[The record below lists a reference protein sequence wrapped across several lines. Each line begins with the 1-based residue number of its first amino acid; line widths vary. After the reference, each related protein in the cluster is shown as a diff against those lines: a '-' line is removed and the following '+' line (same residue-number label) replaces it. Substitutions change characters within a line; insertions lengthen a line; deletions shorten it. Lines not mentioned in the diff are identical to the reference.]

1 MKHWKILLPLILST
15 FVFYLFFRDV
25 DQDILTKNLRSL
37 HWKWLGIA
45 LFLKTISLCIHEYRL
60 WYSIHEP
67 RPDFVQT
74 MQIGF
79 SNALL
84 NLIIPWRA
92 GDLIAIAML
101 RKICNLRIGIAT
113 FAIGIVSFFEAAV
126 FGLLMIVMMLWQT
139 PLWISLIG
147 EQKHQES
154 FQAVTGLTL
163 LGIGIV
169 VIAAMIGRRVQEQ
182 EQDTDGFSPI
192 SWLKD
197 SLKQT
202 AQGLQSPRYLLFN
215 GLASFIEVWLMIAS
229 FALGFWAIG
238 IDLGNPWTIAGLI
251 LGFSALSSIVL
262 PPTYGAGTAASA
274 IFVLG
279 ILGISEELAIAYAAV
294 WWLIS
299 QLPAMGLGM
308 PSLWVLRKWKD

>member
-1 MKHWKILLPLILST
+1 VKHWKILLPLILSL
-15 FVFYLFFRDV
+15 FVFYLFFRDI
-25 DQDILTKNLRSL
+25 DQTVLTENLSSL
-37 HWKWLGIA
+37 HWGWLGLA
-45 LFLKTISLCIHEYRL
+45 LFIKTISLCIHEYRL

-67 RPDFVQT
+67 RPNIVQT

-101 RKICNLRIGIAT
+101 RKICSLRVGVAT
-113 FAIGIVSFFEAAV
+113 FAIGMVSFFEAAV
-126 FGLLMIVMMLWQT
+126 FGLLMMVMMLWQT

-147 EQKHQES
+147 EQKYQES

-169 VIAAMIGRRVQEQ
+169 VIAAIIGRRFQEQ
-182 EQDTDGFSPI
+182 ESSEGFSPI

-202 AQGLQSPRYLLFN
+202 TQGLQSPRYLLFN

-229 FALGFWAIG
+229 FAIGFWVLG
-238 IDLGNPWTIAGLI
+238 IDIGNPWTIAGLC
-251 LGFSALSSIVL
+251 LGFSALASIVL

-274 IFVLG
+274 IFLLG
-279 ILGISEELAIAYAAV
+279 IMGISEEQAIAYAAV

>member
-1 MKHWKILLPLILST
+1 MKHWKILLPLILSL

-25 DQDILTKNLRSL
+25 DQTILTENLSSL
-37 HWKWLGIA
+37 HWGWLGLA
-45 LFLKTISLCIHEYRL
+45 LFIKTISLCIHEYRL

-67 RPDFVQT
+67 RPNIVQT

-101 RKICNLRIGIAT
+101 RKICSLRVGVAT
-113 FAIGIVSFFEAAV
+113 FAIGMVSFFEAAV
-126 FGLLMIVMMLWQT
+126 FGLLMMVMMLWQT

-147 EQKHQES
+147 EQKFQES

-169 VIAAMIGRRVQEQ
+169 VIAAIIGRRFQEQ
-182 EQDTDGFSPI
+182 ESSKGFSPI

-215 GLASFIEVWLMIAS
+215 GLASFFEVWLMIAS
-229 FALGFWAIG
+229 FAIGFWVLG
-238 IDLGNPWTIAGLI
+238 IDIGNPWTIAGLC
-251 LGFSALSSIVL
+251 LGFSALASIVL

-274 IFVLG
+274 IFILG
-279 ILGISEELAIAYAAV
+279 IMGISEEQAIAYAAV